1 MSGDNEE
8 AGLAAAAGASVGGAA
23 GQPWEVNEDLFDCM
37 RAYYVSNTED
47 NVKYYEAG
55 GVILAMG
62 KKKMSRAVIQLS
74 L

>member
-55 GVILAMG
+55 GG
-62 KKKMSRAVIQLS
+62 YLS
-74 L
+74 DGEEEDE